1 MNQNT
6 SHTFAKEITSLLN
19 ALGEKSSQQN
29 VQFLNT
35 YITDYLND
43 ISDTLFEL
51 YNYKSDTLDD
61 QLPGTKKKVVKK
73 KITIEDL
80 KFVFRDDSEKL
91 SRLTELNELATQR
104 EILQKQINAPE
115 NFSMLGSYGEKEP
128 ENGKRK
134 STTGKVGGDKRKAH
148 DINEDE
154 DDDDDEIENFA
165 QKVEKTQQ
173 KQDSPPKPKKQK
185 TGTKSKN

>member
-1 MNQNT
+1 MSNNNQ
-6 SHTFAKEITSLLN
+6 HTFSKEITALLN
-19 ALGEKSSQQN
+19 ALGEKPSQEN

-35 YITDYLND
+35 YITEYLNN

-51 YNYKSDTLDD
+51 YNYKTDMSSGHL
-61 QLPGTKKKVVKK
+61 GNTKKKAVKK
-73 KITIEDL
+73 KVSIDDL

-91 SRLTELNELATQR
+91 SRLTELNELAAQR

-128 ENGKRK
+128 DNGKALK
-134 STTGKVGGDKRKAH
+134 AGDTEREKRNVH
-148 DINEDE
+148 DMNEDE

-165 QKVEKTQQ
+165 QKVEKVQAD
-173 KQDSPPKPKKQK
+173 KEAPAKSKKQK
-185 TGTKSKN
+185 N

>member
-1 MNQNT
+1 MSSSNH
-6 SHTFAKEITSLLN
+6 HTFSKEITALLN
-19 ALGEKSSQQN
+19 ALGEKPSQDN

-35 YITDYLND
+35 YITDYLNN

-51 YNYKSDTLDD
+51 YNYKSGTPTD
-61 QLPGTKKKVVKK
+61 QLTGTKRKAVKKKVS
-73 KITIEDL
+73 IDDL

-91 SRLTELNELATQR
+91 SRLTELNELAAQR

-128 ENGKRK
+128 ANGKVSK
-134 STTGKVGGDKRKAH
+134 TGDTGRAKRNLH
-148 DINEDE
+148 DMNEDD

-165 QKVEKTQQ
+165 QKVEKIQADKKTPV
-173 KQDSPPKPKKQK
+173 KSKKQK
-185 TGTKSKN
+185 N

>member
-1 MNQNT
+1 MNNST
-6 SHTFAKEITSLLN
+6 THAFSKEITSLLN
-19 ALGEKSSQQN
+19 ALGESPSQQN

-35 YITDYLND
+35 YITEYLNN

-51 YNYKSDTLDD
+51 YNYKSDSLED
-61 QLPGTKKKVVKK
+61 LGTKKKLVKK

-91 SRLTELNELATQR
+91 SRLTELNELAAQR

-128 ENGKRK
+128 ESGKGK
-134 STTGKVGGDKRKAH
+134 SGDAFGSKRKAH
-148 DINEDE
+148 EMNE
-154 DDDDDEIENFA
+154 DDDDEDDEIENFA

-173 KQDSPPKPKKQK
+173 KEESPVRTKKQK
-185 TGTKSKN
+185 SKH